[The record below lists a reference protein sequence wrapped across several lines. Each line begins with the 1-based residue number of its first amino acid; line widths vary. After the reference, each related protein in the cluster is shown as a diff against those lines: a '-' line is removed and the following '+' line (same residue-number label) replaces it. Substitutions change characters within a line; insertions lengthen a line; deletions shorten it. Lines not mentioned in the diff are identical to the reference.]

1 MINIV
6 SVIEKMSKLYW
17 LLVLATIL
25 SSTAMAVDLTGD
37 WKVLPDVDI
46 YIRQIDNSVWWLCES
61 SGVSPSWTSVANGTV
76 EGNTVSL
83 NWIDVPKGNLSATGT
98 LVLNITSEDEL
109 QILNQTGE
117 WGGEGWKE
125 IRIMKVGSGF

>member
-1 MINIV
+1 
-6 SVIEKMSKLYW
+6 MSKLYW
-17 LLVLATIL
+17 LLALATVL

-76 EGNTVSL
+76 EVNTVSL
-83 NWIDVPKGNLSATGT
+83 SWIDVPKGNLSATGT
-98 LVLNITSEDEL
+98 LLLNITSDDEL
-109 QILNQTGE
+109 EILNQTGG
-117 WGGEGWKE
+117 WGGDSWKE
-125 IRIMKVGSGF
+125 IKIMRVGSGF

>member
-1 MINIV
+1 
-6 SVIEKMSKLYW
+6 MSKLYW
-17 LLVLATIL
+17 LLVLAMVL
-25 SSTAMAVDLTGD
+25 SSTVMAVDLTGD

>member
-1 MINIV
+1 M
-6 SVIEKMSKLYW
+6 
-17 LLVLATIL
+17 ATVL

-61 SGVSPSWTSVANGTV
+61 SNVNPGWTSVANGTV

-83 NWIDVPKGNLSATGT
+83 NWIDVPKSNLSATGS
-98 LVLNITSEDEL
+98 LLLNITSDNEL
-109 QILNQTGE
+109 EILNQTGR
-117 WGGEGWKE
+117 WVGDNWKE
-125 IRIMKVGSGF
+125 TKIMRVTSGF

>member
-1 MINIV
+1 MMNIV

-83 NWIDVPKGNLSATGT
+83 SWIDVPKGNLSATGT

>member
-1 MINIV
+1 
-6 SVIEKMSKLYW
+6 MSKLYW

-37 WKVLPDVDI
+37 WKIQPDVDI
-46 YIRQIDNSVWWLCES
+46 YIRQIDNSIWWLCES
-61 SGVSPSWTSVANGTV
+61 FGVSPSWVSVANGTV

-83 NWIDVPKGNLSATGT
+83 SWIDVPKGNLSATGT

-109 QILNQTGE
+109 QLLNQTGG
-117 WGGEGWKE
+117 WGGENWKE
-125 IRIMKVGSGF
+125 IKIMKVGSGF

>member
-1 MINIV
+1 MMNIV

-17 LLVLATIL
+17 LLVLAMVL
-25 SSTAMAVDLTGD
+25 SSTVMAVDLTGD

-83 NWIDVPKGNLSATGT
+83 SWIDVPKGNLSATGT

>member
-1 MINIV
+1 
-6 SVIEKMSKLYW
+6 MSKLYW

-37 WKVLPDVDI
+37 WKVVPDVDI

-83 NWIDVPKGNLSATGT
+83 SWIDVPKGNLSATGT

-109 QILNQTGE
+109 QILNQTGG
-117 WGGEGWKE
+117 WGGDNWKE
-125 IRIMKVGSGF
+125 IKIMKVGSGF

>member
-1 MINIV
+1 
-6 SVIEKMSKLYW
+6 MSKLYW
-17 LLVLATIL
+17 LFVLAAIL

-83 NWIDVPKGNLSATGT
+83 SWIDVPKGNLSATGT
-98 LVLNITSEDEL
+98 LLLNITSEDEL
-109 QILNQTGE
+109 EILNQTGG
-117 WGGEGWKE
+117 WGGDNWKE
-125 IRIMKVGSGF
+125 IKIMKVGSGF

>member
-1 MINIV
+1 
-6 SVIEKMSKLYW
+6 MSKLYW
-17 LLVLATIL
+17 LLVMATVL

-61 SGVSPSWTSVANGTV
+61 VGVNPGWTSVANGTV

-83 NWIDVPKGNLSATGT
+83 TWIDVPKGNLSATGS
-98 LVLNITSEDEL
+98 LLLNITSDNEL
-109 QILNQTGE
+109 EILNQTGG
-117 WGGEGWKE
+117 WAGDNWKE
-125 IRIMKVGSGF
+125 TKIMRVGSGF

>member
-1 MINIV
+1 
-6 SVIEKMSKLYW
+6 MSKLYW
-17 LLVLATIL
+17 LLVLATVL

-61 SGVSPSWTSVANGTV
+61 SGVNPGWTSVANGTV

-83 NWIDVPKGNLSATGT
+83 SWVDVPKGNLSMTGS
-98 LVLNITSEDEL
+98 LLLNITSDNEL
-109 QILNQTGE
+109 EILNQTGG
-117 WGGEGWKE
+117 WGGDSWKE
-125 IRIMKVGSGF
+125 IKIMRVISGF

>member
-1 MINIV
+1 
-6 SVIEKMSKLYW
+6 MSKLYW

-37 WKVLPDVDI
+37 WKIQPDVDI
-46 YIRQIDNSVWWLCES
+46 YIRQIDNSIWWLCES
-61 SGVSPSWTSVANGTV
+61 SGVSPSWVSVANGTV

-83 NWIDVPKGNLSATGT
+83 SWIDVPKGNLSATGT

-109 QILNQTGE
+109 QLLNQTGG
-117 WGGEGWKE
+117 WGGENWKE
-125 IRIMKVGSGF
+125 IKIMKVGSGF

>member
-1 MINIV
+1 
-6 SVIEKMSKLYW
+6 MSKLYW
-17 LLVLATIL
+17 LLVLATVL

-61 SGVSPSWTSVANGTV
+61 SGVNPGWTSVANGTV

-83 NWIDVPKGNLSATGT
+83 SWVDVPKGNLSMTGS
-98 LVLNITSEDEL
+98 LLLNITSDNEL
-109 QILNQTGE
+109 EILNQTGG
-117 WGGEGWKE
+117 WGGDSWKK
-125 IRIMKVGSGF
+125 IKIMRVISGF

>member
-1 MINIV
+1 
-6 SVIEKMSKLYW
+6 MSKLYW
-17 LLVLATIL
+17 LLVMATVL

-61 SGVSPSWTSVANGTV
+61 SGVNPGWTSVANGTV

-83 NWIDVPKGNLSATGT
+83 SWVDVPKGNLSATGS
-98 LVLNITSEDEL
+98 LLLNITSDNEME
-109 QILNQTGE
+109 ILNQTGG
-117 WGGEGWKE
+117 WGGDNWKE
-125 IRIMKVGSGF
+125 IKIMRVTS